1 MRRANWRVPALW
13 AIAGGVIG
21 YLAIASAGV
30 GASPTF
36 ADVSNPHDPQ
46 RDIFALRAAQHGL
59 VGLAC
64 GGIGLA
70 AGLVLVRLRSRWV
83 GAEVGGLAG
92 AAISSGP
99 NWDVGQPPGVPLAL
113 AEFWLVPLGVLG
125 LLFGFVSV
133 RRPSRAEADAAPDR
147 GGVS

>member
-46 RDIFALRAAQHGL
+46 RDIFALRAARHRL
-59 VGLAC
+59 VGFA
-64 GGIGLA
+64 GGCVGLA
-70 AGLVLVRLRSRWV
+70 AGLVLVRLRSPWA
-83 GAEVGGLAG
+83 GAVVGGLAG
-92 AAISSGP
+92 AAISFGP
-99 NWDVGQPPGVPLAL
+99 NWDIGQPPGVPGAL
-113 AEFWLVPLGVLG
+113 AASCLMPLSVLG

-133 RRPSRAEADAAPDR
+133 RRPSRAEPAATPDR
-147 GGVS
+147 GGM